1 MSRSEKELLT
11 LCPQFKENSSLTDW
25 GFSMKSIRAL
35 GNCPKCRKPFK
46 KDNKKG
52 FFCPDCLT
60 HPERYL
66 IDIFYKGER
75 IRRATTLDG
84 KTLRSFADAHGLLR
98 HAQNKIDAHKFDASK
113 WKAKDRI
120 DYRFF
125 YQIDRWYKE
134 KEDEMK
140 KGKLSPA
147 YVPKLFTYIT
157 HYYLPF
163 FGNTDVREIFNPK
176 IKDFAKHLPD
186 RLCLKYQKNIIDA
199 LRHFFRWLNE
209 DRLIDDVPVFKTI
222 EVPEHE
228 PKIISPD
235 TQAMILNIIPDAHK
249 PIFTF
254 LFNQGC
260 RPSEVR
266 ALKWKDI
273 QSDTVVIRRTWSAST
288 LREQTKTKRIRH
300 NLLFSE
306 TLKALPPR
314 RFGEEFVFTHGKSL
328 KRHYSHNY
336 LNKIFRQATSQ
347 LGLEIELYEATKHSF
362 GTHYVNSGISK
373 DLLKEWFGHASI
385 KSTEIYAKI
394 KVVDAFRQM
403 QNDMVADIK
412 TVTKPSPSA

>member
-1 MSRSEKELLT
+1 
-11 LCPQFKENSSLTDW
+11 
-25 GFSMKSIRAL
+25 MKGIRAL
-35 GNCPKCRKPFK
+35 GVCPKCYKPFT
-46 KDNKKG
+46 KDDKKG
-52 FFCPDCLT
+52 YFCPDCLT

-66 IDIFYKGER
+66 VDLFFKGER

-98 HAQNKIDAHKFDASK
+98 QAQNEIDAHKFDPSK

-120 DYRFF
+120 DFRFS
-125 YQIDRWYKE
+125 YQIDRWYRE
-134 KEDEMK
+134 KESEMK
-140 KGKLSPA
+140 KGKLAPS

-163 FGNTDVREIFNPK
+163 FDNTDVREIFNPA
-176 IKDFAKHLPD
+176 IKDFAQQLPGK
-186 RLCLKYQKNIIDA
+186 LSLKYQKNILDA
-199 LRHFFRWLNE
+199 LRHFFRWLKE
-209 DRLIDDVPVFKTI
+209 DRLIQDVPVFKTI
-222 EVPEHE
+222 EIPEHE
-228 PKIISPD
+228 PYVISPD
-235 TQAMILNIIPDAHK
+235 TQVMILKLIPDEHK

-254 LFNQGC
+254 AFNQGC

-273 QSDTVVIRRTWSAST
+273 DGDTVTIRRTWSASQ
-288 LREQTKTKRIRH
+288 LREQTKTKKIRH

-314 RFGEEFVFTHGKSL
+314 GFGEEFVFTHGKSI
-328 KRHYSHNY
+328 KRPYSHNY
-336 LNKIFRQATSQ
+336 LNKIFRKAIGQ

-394 KVVDAFRQM
+394 RVVDAFRQIE
-403 QNDMVADIK
+403 NDKLVDIK
-412 TVTKPSPSA
+412 TVTKPSPTA